1 MLTQEQNERLT
12 RVGPGTPKG
21 ELMRRY
27 WHPVSASVDVS
38 EENPTKEVPKPGETA
53 PRQDVVPHE
62 PDVVGVL
69 V

>member
-12 RVGPGTPKG
+12 RVGPGTPMG

-27 WHPVSASVDVS
+27 WHPVSAGVDVS

-53 PRQDVVPHE
+53 PHQDVVPHE